1 MTENFYHYPD
11 DTVFHGS
18 SEYPDGYLFS
28 YARALTTEN
37 EKILKLKERLNGYY
51 VNGLASVEHPF
62 MTAILTCVGLEVLGQ
77 VFLGFDSEGKTI
89 QSNTILIY
97 EMLDQQL
104 QQPLS
109 TTFKSNYNLN
119 RNPQGQTTDYTISF
133 SSYAHILRKGLRNSF
148 THNYR
153 SLGVFLGEGEII
165 DVHENEGFMVVN
177 PTLFKQQFNACY
189 ENCFSQAI
197 SNSIPSYR
205 QNALRYFELL
215 IR

>member
-1 MTENFYHYPD
+1 MAHDDRQPCFPGKSHQFVLEYMMPVGIGSVGIAENFYHNPD

-89 QSNTILIY
+89 ETIQY
-97 EMLDQQL
+97 
-104 QQPLS
+104 
-109 TTFKSNYNLN
+109 
-119 RNPQGQTTDYTISF
+119 
-133 SSYAHILRKGLRNSF
+133 
-148 THNYR
+148 
-153 SLGVFLGEGEII
+153 
-165 DVHENEGFMVVN
+165 
-177 PTLFKQQFNACY
+177 
-189 ENCFSQAI
+189 
-197 SNSIPSYR
+197 
-205 QNALRYFELL
+205 
-215 IR
+215 